1 MMSRFQWGQQVSEVE
16 LGKYGSQA
24 GYTCR
29 LGKSREEIRFTQK
42 GNNLYAVALAWP
54 EDGMIVIKSLSESSR
69 LLNGKINEVELL
81 GYGKVDFI
89 RTEKGLEVNLP
100 EAGLN
105 EIAPVLKIRL

>member
-1 MMSRFQWGQQVSEVE
+1 MPV
-16 LGKYGSQA
+16 GKKP
-24 GYTCR
+24 R
-29 LGKSREEIRFTQK
+29 
-42 GNNLYAVALAWP
+42 GNQIYA
-54 EDGMIVIKSLSESSR
+54 K
-69 LLNGKINEVELL
+69 VELL